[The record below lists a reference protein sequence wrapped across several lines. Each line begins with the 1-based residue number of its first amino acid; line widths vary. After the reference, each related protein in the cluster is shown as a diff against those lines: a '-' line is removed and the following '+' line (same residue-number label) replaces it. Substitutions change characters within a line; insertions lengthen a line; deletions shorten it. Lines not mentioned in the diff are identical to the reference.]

1 MRRISRKML
10 EEILKAESVEET
22 MEAMEKRLNMG
33 IQYSYLKPKP
43 IKKLIEELDKDLV
56 EWTPEETRKALF
68 KRADR
73 FFDDNIRNVEAGHQP
88 K

>member
-1 MRRISRKML
+1 ML

-33 IQYSYLKPKP
+33 IQYSDLKPKP

-68 KRADR
+68 KRVDR
-73 FFDDNIRNVEAGHQP
+73 FFDDNIRNVDAGHYP
-88 K
+88 